1 MADEDIREIAR
12 RIAKNGGVGSKKIII
27 NDNSLDAITKANN
40 ESYRILEKL
49 RNYCESPKIHFFG
62 IGFYFIKK

>member
-12 RIAKNGGVGSKKIII
+12 RIAKNGGVGSKRIII
-27 NDNSLDAITKANN
+27 NDNDFDVIAKTNN

-49 RNYCESPKIHFFG
+49 KNCCESPKIHFFG